1 MSWSELERLV
11 EQAEANPSLRPSL
24 KGCRS
29 TPELILAARRL
40 GYRITRID
48 LQRAWEEERREYKR
62 QAQGLRKASLRR
74 AEEGSITP
82 LSSHGEMAASHCQ
95 AFMHARC
102 RPTPRLHQAKRRETE
117 LREERH

>member
-11 EQAEANPSLRPSL
+11 DQAEADAGLRRSL

-48 LQRAWEEERREYKR
+48 LQRASEEVRQEYQRE
-62 QAQGLRKASLRR
+62 AQG
-74 AEEGSITP
+74 
-82 LSSHGEMAASHCQ
+82 
-95 AFMHARC
+95 
-102 RPTPRLHQAKRRETE
+102 
-117 LREERH
+117 